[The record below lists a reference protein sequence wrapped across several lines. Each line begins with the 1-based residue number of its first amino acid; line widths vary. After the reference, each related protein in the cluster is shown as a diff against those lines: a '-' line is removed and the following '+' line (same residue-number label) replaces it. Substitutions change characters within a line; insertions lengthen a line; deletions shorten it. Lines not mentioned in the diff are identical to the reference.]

1 MADDLTPEQ
10 RRRNMQA
17 IRSKDTTIELRLRKA
32 LWERG
37 VRYRK
42 NYKKL
47 IGKPDIAITKYKIAV
62 FCDSD
67 YWHGYDWENRN
78 QRIKSNRDYW
88 VPKIER
94 NMERDREVTVALQNE
109 GWLVLRFWEWQI
121 RKHLDEFYPTTD
133 PQLFYR
139 SVRLVQEYKITKVLP
154 GHHQLDI
161 PTSLIGEIEDGF
173 AQIERNGQLKQ
184 GNGLFEFRDFQI
196 QI

>member
-17 IRSKDTTIELRLRKA
+17 IHSKDTTIELLLRKA
-32 LWERG
+32 LWECG

-94 NMERDREVTVALQNE
+94 NMARDREVTEALQRD

-121 RKHLDEFYPTTD
+121 RKHLSECVE
-133 PQLFYR
+133 
-139 SVRLVQEYKITKVLP
+139 SVLQAI
-154 GHHQLDI
+154 
-161 PTSLIGEIEDGF
+161 EI
-173 AQIERNGQLKQ
+173 RK
-184 GNGLFEFRDFQI
+184 
-196 QI
+196 

>member
-17 IRSKDTTIELRLRKA
+17 IRSKDTTIELRMRKA

-37 VRYRK
+37 IRYRK

-47 IGKPDIAITKYKIAV
+47 VGKPDIAITKYKIAV

-94 NMERDREVTVALQNE
+94 NMERDREVTAALQDE

-121 RKHLDEFYPTTD
+121 RKHLDECVDT
-133 PQLFYR
+133 
-139 SVRLVQEYKITKVLP
+139 VL
-154 GHHQLDI
+154 Q
-161 PTSLIGEIEDGF
+161 SIES
-173 AQIERNGQLKQ
+173 RK
-184 GNGLFEFRDFQI
+184 
-196 QI
+196 

>member
-17 IRSKDTTIELRLRKA
+17 IHSKDTTIELLLRKA
-32 LWERG
+32 LWECG

-94 NMERDREVTVALQNE
+94 NMARDREVTEALQRD

-121 RKHLDEFYPTTD
+121 RKHLSECVE
-133 PQLFYR
+133 
-139 SVRLVQEYKITKVLP
+139 SVLQA
-154 GHHQLDI
+154 
-161 PTSLIGEIEDGF
+161 IET
-173 AQIERNGQLKQ
+173 RK
-184 GNGLFEFRDFQI
+184 
-196 QI
+196 

>member
-10 RRRNMQA
+10 RRRNMHA
-17 IRSKDTTIELRLRKA
+17 IRSKETTIELRMRKA
-32 LWERG
+32 YLQCV

-42 NYKKL
+42 NNKKL
-47 IGKPDIAITKYKIAV
+47 VAKPHIAITKYRIAV

-94 NMERDREVTVALQNE
+94 NMKRDREVTATLQEE

-121 RKHLDEFYPTTD
+121 RKQLDECVEEVLQSIEARK
-133 PQLFYR
+133 QL
-139 SVRLVQEYKITKVLP
+139 SK
-154 GHHQLDI
+154 G
-161 PTSLIGEIEDGF
+161 SGE
-173 AQIERNGQLKQ
+173 Q
-184 GNGLFEFRDFQI
+184 
-196 QI
+196 

>member
-17 IRSKDTTIELRLRKA
+17 IRSKDTTIELMLRKA
-32 LWERG
+32 LWAKG

-47 IGKPDIAITKYKIAV
+47 IGKLDIAITKHKIAV

-94 NMERDREVTVALQNE
+94 NMERDREVTASLQNE

-121 RKHLDEFYPTTD
+121 RKHLSECVETIL
-133 PQLFYR
+133 QA
-139 SVRLVQEYKITKVLP
+139 
-154 GHHQLDI
+154 
-161 PTSLIGEIEDGF
+161 IES
-173 AQIERNGQLKQ
+173 RK
-184 GNGLFEFRDFQI
+184 
-196 QI
+196 

>member
-1 MADDLTPEQ
+1 
-10 RRRNMQA
+10 MQA
-17 IRSKDTTIELRLRKA
+17 IRSKDTSIELALRKA

-37 VRYRK
+37 IRYRK

-94 NMERDREVTVALQNE
+94 NMERDREVTSALQSE
-109 GWLVLRFWEWQI
+109 GWLVIRFWEWQI
-121 RKHLDEFYPTTD
+121 KKHLDECVEEVLRTVSTRS
-133 PQLFYR
+133 QL
-139 SVRLVQEYKITKVLP
+139 QK
-154 GHHQLDI
+154 
-161 PTSLIGEIEDGF
+161 
-173 AQIERNGQLKQ
+173 
-184 GNGLFEFRDFQI
+184 
-196 QI
+196 